1 MTMPSLF
8 FYNQLMNLETKRRKD
23 PEPDTDDVF
32 FIAEREPN
40 DREHYD
46 QDGEWPDEDE
56 YRE

>member
-1 MTMPSLF
+1 MTIVSLF
-8 FYNQLMNLETKRRKD
+8 FRNQLLNLEPNRHR
-23 PEPDTDDVF
+23 EFAPDTDDVF
-32 FIAEREPN
+32 FIPEREPN